1 MQGMRDVLKGSLAR
15 SLRAFDEV
23 DRLAAAWPVVC
34 GKATA
39 ERAVVAGYADGIV
52 LLEAVNE
59 AWMHEMMNMRGR
71 LTREL
76 ARIAGVPVKDI
87 RIAIKRNSRR

>member
-1 MQGMRDVLKGSLAR
+1 MEGMRDLLKSSLAR
-15 SLRAFDEV
+15 SLKSLSDI

-39 ERAVVAGYADGIV
+39 ERAILAGYADGIV

-59 AWMHEMMNMRGR
+59 AWMHEMMNMRGH
-71 LTREL
+71 LAREL
-76 ARIAGVPVKDI
+76 ARIAQVPVKTV
-87 RIAIKRNSRR
+87 RIEIKRNSR